1 MNEGSSVTGS
11 KAVLSAEPPRRLKR
25 KAIVMS
31 SSSSEDDLRSG
42 ISDAVAETRVVTLTE
57 PLRKSEHNVHRP
69 NYDESDCGKEIE
81 FE

>member
-1 MNEGSSVTGS
+1 M
-11 KAVLSAEPPRRLKR
+11 LSAEPPRRLKR
-25 KAIVMS
+25 SYCHV
-31 SSSSEDDLRSG
+31 SSSSEATCVRDLT
-42 ISDAVAETRVVTLTE
+42 VAETRVVTLTE